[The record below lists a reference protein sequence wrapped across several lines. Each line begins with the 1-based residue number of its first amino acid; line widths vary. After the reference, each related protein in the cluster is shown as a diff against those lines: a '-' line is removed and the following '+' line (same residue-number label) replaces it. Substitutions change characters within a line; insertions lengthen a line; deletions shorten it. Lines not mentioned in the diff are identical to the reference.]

1 MSIIKKLKPFIYQ
14 LITSLIIIVTTLII
28 ISIIIINYMQD
39 VPDFKKYCE
48 LNDGIYFEIAKIAN
62 ITCEVGYLNCW
73 RVCETEDRQF
83 TLDDYYSSWKI
94 LG

>member
-14 LITSLIIIVTTLII
+14 LITPLIIVTTLII

-39 VPDFKKYCE
+39 VPDFKKFCE
-48 LNDGIYFEIAKIAN
+48 SIDGIYFEIDN
-62 ITCEVGYLNCW
+62 VTCEVGHLNCW

-83 TLDDYYSSWKI
+83 TLDEYYSSWKI